1 MRTERV
7 TLYLT
12 DGRIIDGVQRY
23 HDGGEV
29 DWADLCGNVIGSDLI
44 AEVRDAG

>member
-1 MRTERV
+1 MTTTPV

-12 DGRIIDGVQRY
+12 DGRIIDGVNRHY
-23 HDGGEV
+23 CGHIDH
-29 DWADLCGNVIGSDLI
+29 ADLCGNVIPEDMI